1 MAASPKNPKR
11 KRSLGSKWAA
21 LARKNPAEFNRLMA
35 AKKQESLQKGKLEVK
50 KPGKPSSFVVPK
62 RTAQEAKF
70 QPKRTFR
77 FNPKA
82 VASNIAKKALSR
94 ARATGK
100 AGKFTTKERTKTP
113 LGFITSYKPNPIAIR
128 EAVNATRKKVAKG
141 KGKLLKVHAK
151 IVENRQKQAQQ
162 QAQQAQMQGL
172 KSQALGAAKLGA
184 AAFAARRV
192 AGALTSIPGMLRRG
206 GTYRF

>member
-1 MAASPKNPKR
+1 MPPSPKNPKR

-21 LARKNPAEFNRLMA
+21 LARKDPAKFNQLMA

-82 VASNIAKKALSR
+82 VSRNIAKKAISK
-94 ARATGK
+94 AQATGK
-100 AGKFTTKERTKTP
+100 AGKFAIKKSTKTP
-113 LGFITSYKPNPIAIR
+113 LGLITEYKANPVTIR

-162 QAQQAQMQGL
+162 QAQQAQSQGL
-172 KSQALGAAKLGA
+172 KSQAMGIAKLGTA
-184 AAFAARRV
+184 AYAARKV
-192 AGALTSIPGMLRRG
+192 TGALASIPGMLRRG

>member
-1 MAASPKNPKR
+1 MPPSPKNPKP

-21 LARKNPAEFNRLMA
+21 LARRDPAKFNQLMA
-35 AKKQESLQKGKLEVK
+35 AKKQESYQKGML
-50 KPGKPSSFVVPK
+50 K
-62 RTAQEAKF
+62 RSAQEAKF

-82 VASNIAKKALSR
+82 VSRNIAKKAISK
-94 ARATGK
+94 AQATGK
-100 AGKFTTKERTKTP
+100 AGKFTVKERVKTN
-113 LGFITSYKPNPIAIR
+113 LGTTITRYRPNPIAIK

-162 QAQQAQMQGL
+162 QAQQAQSQGL
-172 KSQALGAAKLGA
+172 KSQAMGIAKLGTA
-184 AAFAARRV
+184 AYAARKV
-192 AGALTSIPGMLRRG
+192 TGALASIPGMLRRG

>member
-1 MAASPKNPKR
+1 MPPSPKNPKS
-11 KRSLGSKWAA
+11 KKPLGSRWAA
-21 LARKNPAEFNRLMA
+21 LARKDPAKFNQLMA
-35 AKKQESLQKGKLEVK
+35 AKKQESYQKGML
-50 KPGKPSSFVVPK
+50 K
-62 RTAQEAKF
+62 RSAQEAKF

-82 VASNIAKKALSR
+82 VSRNIAKKAISK
-94 ARATGK
+94 AQATGK
-100 AGKFTTKERTKTP
+100 AGKFTTKERIKTN
-113 LGFITSYKPNPIAIR
+113 LGTTITRYKPNPIAIR

-162 QAQQAQMQGL
+162 QAQQAQSQGL
-172 KSQALGAAKLGA
+172 KSQAMGIAKLGTA
-184 AAFAARRV
+184 AYAARKV
-192 AGALTSIPGMLRRG
+192 TGALASIPGMLRRG

>member
-1 MAASPKNPKR
+1 MPPSPKNPKP

-21 LARKNPAEFNRLMA
+21 LARRDPAKFNQLMA
-35 AKKQESLQKGKLEVK
+35 AKKQESYQKGML
-50 KPGKPSSFVVPK
+50 K
-62 RTAQEAKF
+62 RSAQEAKF

-82 VASNIAKKALSR
+82 VSRNIAKKAISK
-94 ARATGK
+94 AQATGK
-100 AGKFTTKERTKTP
+100 AGKFVIKKSTKTP
-113 LGFITSYKPNPIAIR
+113 LGFITEYKANPVTIR

-162 QAQQAQMQGL
+162 QAQQAQSQGL
-172 KSQALGAAKLGA
+172 KSQAMGIAKLGTA
-184 AAFAARRV
+184 AYAARKV
-192 AGALTSIPGMLRRG
+192 TGALASIPGMLRRG